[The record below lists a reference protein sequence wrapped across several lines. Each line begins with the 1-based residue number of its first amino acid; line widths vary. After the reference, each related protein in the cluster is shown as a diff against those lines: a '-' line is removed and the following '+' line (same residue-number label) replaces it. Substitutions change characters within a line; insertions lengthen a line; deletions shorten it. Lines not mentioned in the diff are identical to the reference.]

1 MTIETTEK
9 TKMIQLLSLEFLQN
23 LKWKPMKRFSKG
35 NHLYDYRIK
44 SWKLVTL
51 TYTIY
56 CRREKQIEYGKNTV
70 SYDKYIGMVPKESR
84 EDRMPR
90 TPNKRRKY
98 SRRQWDGM
106 VKKWKQD
113 IHKTVACLEGRTE
126 EEDEAMSTGRLS
138 SIGSWADEV
147 EEEEISR
154 SRMSSS
160 SSDQVCR

>member
-1 MTIETTEK
+1 
-9 TKMIQLLSLEFLQN
+9 MI
-23 LKWKPMKRFSKG
+23 RT
-35 NHLYDYRIK
+35 K

-154 SRMSSS
+154 SRISSS
-160 SSDQVCR
+160 SSDQVC